1 MRGSPQWWPMI
12 MRICGRLEPSYLCPV
27 PWDQQ
32 LKCLLQR
39 TGIKLI
45 TIFGAVPS
53 VPCAVTCV
61 NPHAVQDFSNVNLAT
76 KLSST
81 DEL

>member
-1 MRGSPQWWPMI
+1 M
-12 MRICGRLEPSYLCPV
+12 
-27 PWDQQ
+27 QQ

-39 TGIKLI
+39 TGIKLM